1 MTTVKVGVAGAG
13 AVGCHYGS
21 LLQQGGLDVAY
32 LARGEHLAAL
42 KENGLIHISNEKTVG
57 LNIQAS
63 DDLSMLA
70 DCDVILL
77 TCKTTMLNELCQ
89 QLVPVIN
96 HAAVLVTMQ
105 NGVTAPDQV
114 MRYFPESPLIA
125 ASAFIGVRV
134 EKPGVIIHSAAGHV
148 RLGYWEMS
156 GEDDGVVPSVLESL
170 LSAWKCS
177 GVDVEEITDIKS
189 MLWYKMLWNC
199 GFNAM
204 TALTRCYARD
214 IAADADSVRWVRA
227 TMQEAIDVAVACD
240 ITLSDD
246 AIEQHLA
253 LTMKAGQVKTSM
265 WQDIEHGRP
274 TEIEAMNG
282 FVAQKARELGL
293 DAPVNDML
301 ASLVRVA
308 SERGL

>member
-1 MTTVKVGVAGAG
+1 MAVLKVGVAGAG

-21 LLQQGGLDVAY
+21 LLQQGGLDVVY

-42 KENGLIHISNEKTVG
+42 KENGLTHVSNEETFEM
-57 LNIQAS
+57 NIQAS
-63 DDLSMLA
+63 DDISILT

-77 TCKTTMLNELCQ
+77 TCKTTVLNELCE
-89 QLVPVIN
+89 QLGPVIN
-96 HAAVLVTMQ
+96 SETVLVTMQ

-114 MRYFPESPLIA
+114 MHYFPESPLIA

-148 RLGYWEMS
+148 RLGHWGVSGQGGGAASAALEKLIAAWER
-156 GEDDGVVPSVLESL
+156 
-170 LSAWKCS
+170 S
-177 GVDVEEITDIKS
+177 GVDAGKVSEMKS
-189 MLWYKMLWNC
+189 MLWHKMLWNC

-214 IAADADSVRWVRA
+214 IAADEDSVRWVRVA
-227 TMQEAIDVAVACD
+227 MQETIDVARAESVQVP
-240 ITLSDD
+240 SD

-253 LTMKAGQVKTSM
+253 LTMKAGPVKSSM
-265 WQDIEHGRP
+265 WQDMELGRP

-282 FVAQKARELGL
+282 FVAKRAEELGL
-293 DAPVNDML
+293 EAPVNDML
-301 ASLVRVA
+301 ASLVRA
-308 SERGL
+308 SGRK

>member
-1 MTTVKVGVAGAG
+1 MLKVGVAGAG

-21 LLQQGGLDVAY
+21 LLQQGGLDVVY
-32 LARGEHLAAL
+32 LTRGEHLAAL
-42 KENGLIHISNEKTVG
+42 KENGLTHISNDKRVE

-63 DDLSMLA
+63 DDLSILT

-89 QLVPVIN
+89 QLRPVIN
-96 HAAVLVTMQ
+96 SETVLLTLQ

-148 RLGYWEMS
+148 RLGHWGMNGQGGGAASAALEKLIAAWER
-156 GEDDGVVPSVLESL
+156 
-170 LSAWKCS
+170 S
-177 GVDVEEITDIKS
+177 GVDAGKVSDMKS
-189 MLWYKMLWNC
+189 MLWHKMLWNC

-204 TALTRCYARD
+204 TAITRCYARD
-214 IAADADSVRWVRA
+214 IATDEDSVRWVRVA
-227 TMQEAIDVAVACD
+227 MQEAIGVARAESVQ
-240 ITLSDD
+240 LPED

-253 LTMKAGQVKTSM
+253 LTMKAGPVKSSM
-265 WQDIEHGRP
+265 WQDMEHGRP

-282 FVAQKARELGL
+282 FVAQKAKELGL
-293 DAPVNDML
+293 EAPVNDLL
-301 ASLVRVA
+301 ASLIRA
-308 SERGL
+308 SERHC